1 MGTTEGQ
8 EAVPAMPGMQQAGME
23 AVPARERQVAG
34 NHYASMTIQP
44 WDVIEEYGLDFYRGN
59 VLKYLLRADRKG
71 AKLEDLK
78 KARHYLDRVIELEEQ
93 RGDQPT

>member
-8 EAVPAMPGMQQAGME
+8 EAVPTMPDMQQAGVE
-23 AVPARERQVAG
+23 ALPARERQVAG
-34 NHYASMTIQP
+34 DHYRQFKIQP
-44 WDVIEEYGLDFYRGN
+44 WDVIDEYDLDFYRGN

-78 KARHYLDRVIELEEQ
+78 KARHYLDRVIEQEEK